1 VRYVRDTTHRLRLRP
16 HFEPKELDDECE
28 QIIATFMQDLHGSL
42 TFPLNTDDLT
52 KLIERDAANLDLYAD
67 LTHEGADVEGVTY
80 FQPNQKPIVRISNR
94 LSEENQSENRLRTT
108 LTHEYGHVKFHAPL
122 WQVEDTSSL
131 ALFSDVPPATIQ
143 KCRRSTIAHASTT
156 DWMEWQAG
164 YVCGAVLMPVSSVR
178 KLVQSYF
185 ERYNLYAP
193 LNQAM
198 PAVRNLINQ
207 IAVHFA
213 VSQDAA
219 RVRLIKLGYLTDQDV
234 GPTLFG

>member
-1 VRYVRDTTHRLRLRP
+1 MKYVRDITHRFRLRP

-28 QIIATFMQDLHGSL
+28 QIITTFIQELHGRL
-42 TFPLNTDDLT
+42 IFPIPTNDLT

-67 LTHEGADVEGVTY
+67 LTREGIDVEGVTY

-94 LSEENQSENRLRTT
+94 LSEETYSEHRLRST

-122 WQVEDTSSL
+122 WQVEDTSSP
-131 ALFSDVPPATIQ
+131 ALFSDVPPATFQ
-143 KCRRSTIAHASTT
+143 KCHRTTIAHASTT

-164 YVCGAVLMPVSSVR
+164 YVCGALLMPVSSMR
-178 KLVQSYF
+178 DLVQPYF
-185 ERYNLYAP
+185 ERYNLYGP
-193 LNQAM
+193 LHQDTPEA
-198 PAVRNLINQ
+198 RNLINQ

-219 RVRLIKLGYLTDQDV
+219 RVRLIKLGSLTDQDV
-234 GPTLFG
+234 GPTLFH